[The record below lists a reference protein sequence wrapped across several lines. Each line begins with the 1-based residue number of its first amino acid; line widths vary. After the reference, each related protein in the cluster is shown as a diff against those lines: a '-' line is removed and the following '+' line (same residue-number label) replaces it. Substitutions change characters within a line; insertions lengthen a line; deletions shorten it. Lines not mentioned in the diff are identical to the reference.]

1 VAIHDILGRDL
12 QRVTFHVSTTVPGP
26 DQGPEHESEAGPLPA
41 GAQRPSNFQRRCKAH
56 SNSQG
61 KDIQIL
67 RVKDRQDQVNG
78 QREPSIGRLKTVL
91 NISGSF
97 LPYLAPCKPCT

>member
-1 VAIHDILGRDL
+1 VAIHDLMGRAL
-12 QRVTFHVSTTVPGP
+12 QRLTLHVSTTVPGP
-26 DQGPEHESEAGPLPA
+26 DKGPEHASEAGPLTA
-41 GAQRPSNFQRRCKAH
+41 GAQRKTNFQRRGKAH
-56 SNSQG
+56 SQG